1 MSGTDVRAQRD
12 LASEGS
18 PSATAG
24 STLRSALMGEFLG
37 TALLILLGDG
47 VVAGDVLLNKTSDK
61 MMITT
66 AWGLAVALAVYLC
79 GRLSG
84 GHINPAVTLALA
96 ARGAFPR
103 GRVLPYWAAQLGG
116 AFVGALLVY
125 ADYAEAFRVFERD
138 AHVIRG
144 AMADGKLAGPAA
156 GGAGV
161 FATYPTFDT
170 TLRNVL
176 SEFLG
181 TAVLLLG
188 VRALTDRRNAAPG
201 GYVEPLALGGLV
213 WAIGLSLGGLTGYAI
228 NPARDLGP
236 RLASAL
242 LGWGPAVF
250 RSHGGYFWIPIVAP
264 LAGALAGSFLYDF
277 AIHRHLPP
285 EGQPSPPG
293 ELSP

>member
-1 MSGTDVRAQRD
+1 MSQ
-12 LASEGS
+12 
-18 PSATAG
+18 PP
-24 STLRSALMGEFLG
+24 LRSALLGEFLG
-37 TALLILLGDG
+37 TALLIVLGDG
-47 VVAGDVLLNKTSDK
+47 VVANVVLLSKTTDQ

-66 AWGLAVALAVYLC
+66 GWGLAVALAVYVS

-84 GHINPAVTLALA
+84 GHVNPAVTLALA
-96 ARGAFPR
+96 SRGAFPR
-103 GRVLPYWAAQLGG
+103 SRVLPYWGAQLAG

-125 ADYAEAFRVFERD
+125 IDYAQAFRVFEHRENL
-138 AHVIRG
+138 VRG
-144 AMADGKLAGPAA
+144 AIASGKLIGPAA

-161 FATYPTFDT
+161 FATYPTFDI
-170 TLRNVL
+170 LWLNFL
-176 SEFLG
+176 SEFLA
-181 TAVLLLG
+181 TAVLLVG

-201 GYVEPLALGGLV
+201 GYVEPLALGALV

-242 LGWGPAVF
+242 MGWGTAVF
-250 RSHGGYFWIPIVAP
+250 ESHGGYFWIPIIAP
-264 LAGALAGSFLYDF
+264 LAGGIAGIFLYDF

>member
-1 MSGTDVRAQRD
+1 MSGTPIPGHHDT
-12 LASEGS
+12 ASE
-18 PSATAG
+18 P
-24 STLRSALMGEFLG
+24 TLRSALMGEFVG

-47 VVAGDVLLNKTSDK
+47 VVAGDVLLNETSDK

-66 AWGLAVALAVYLC
+66 AWGLAVALAVYVC

-96 ARGAFPR
+96 ARGAFTR
-103 GRVLPYWAAQLGG
+103 GRVLPYWGAQLAG
-116 AFVGALLVY
+116 AFVGAILVY
-125 ADYAEAFRVFERD
+125 ADYSEAFRAFERD
-138 AHVIRG
+138 RHVIRG
-144 AMADGKLAGPAA
+144 AIVDGKLEGPAA

-170 TLRNVL
+170 PWRNIL

-181 TAVLLLG
+181 TAVLLVG

-213 WAIGLSLGGLTGYAI
+213 WAIGLSLGGLTSYAI

-250 RSHGGYFWIPIVAP
+250 QSHGGYFWIPIVAP

-285 EGQPSPPG
+285 EGEPSPPG